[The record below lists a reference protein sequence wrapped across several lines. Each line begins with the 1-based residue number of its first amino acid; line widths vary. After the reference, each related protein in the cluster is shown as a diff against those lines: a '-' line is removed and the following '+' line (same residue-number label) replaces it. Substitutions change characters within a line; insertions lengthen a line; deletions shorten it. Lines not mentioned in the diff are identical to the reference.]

1 MITLDHVGLDRDGR
15 TVLADIDLDLTE
27 RRIGLI
33 GANGSGKSSLV
44 RLFNGLLMPNRGKV
58 VVDGIDTADYAKA
71 ARRRVGFV
79 FQNPDNQIVMP
90 TVAEDLAFG
99 LKHLD
104 MSKHEITRL
113 VECEL
118 SRFGLAGMENRMT
131 HSLSAGEKQL
141 LAIAGVTAM
150 RPACIV
156 FDEPTTLLD
165 LGNKKRV
172 MAAID
177 GLAEMAIVVTH
188 DLDSLSTF
196 DRVICLHQGRVHADG
211 APTDVIRAYQDLF
224 TC

>member
-1 MITLDHVGLDRDGR
+1 MIALDSVGLDREGR
-15 TVLADIDLDLTE
+15 TVLSDIDLTLTE
-27 RRIGLI
+27 RRIGII

-44 RLFNGLLMPNRGKV
+44 RLFNGLLLPTRGRV
-58 VVDGIDTADYAKA
+58 AVDGIDTNDDAKA

-99 LKHLD
+99 LKNTG
-104 MSKHEITRL
+104 MSKHDIARA
-113 VECEL
+113 VEKEL
-118 SRFGLAGMENRMT
+118 GRFGLAGMENRMT

-150 RPACIV
+150 KPSCIV

-165 LGNKKRV
+165 LGNKQRV
-172 MAAID
+172 MTTID
-177 GLAEMAIVVTH
+177 GLDESAIVVTH
-188 DLDSLSTF
+188 DLDSLNAF

-211 APTDVIRAYQDLF
+211 APAEAIRAYRDLF

>member
-15 TVLADIDLDLTE
+15 TVLADVDLILTE
-27 RRIGLI
+27 RRIGII

-44 RLFNGLLMPNRGKV
+44 RLFNGLLMPSRGKV
-58 VVDGIDTADYAKA
+58 CVNGVDTSDDAKA

-79 FQNPDNQIVMP
+79 
-90 TVAEDLAFG
+90 
-99 LKHLD
+99 
-104 MSKHEITRL
+104 
-113 VECEL
+113 
-118 SRFGLAGMENRMT
+118 
-131 HSLSAGEKQL
+131 LSAGEKQL

-172 MAAID
+172 MVAID

-188 DLDSLSTF
+188 DLDSLDAF
-196 DRVICLHQGRVHADG
+196 DRVICLHQGHVHADG
-211 APTDVIRAYQDLF
+211 APADVIRAYQDLF

>member
-15 TVLADIDLDLTE
+15 TVLADIDLNLTE
-27 RRIGLI
+27 RRIGII

-44 RLFNGLLMPNRGKV
+44 RLFNGLLMPSRGYV
-58 VVDGIDTADYAKA
+58 RVNGIDTTDDAKA

-99 LKHLD
+99 LKNAD
-104 MSKHEITRL
+104 MPKHEIARL
-113 VECEL
+113 VESEL
-118 SRFGLAGMENRMT
+118 NRFGLAGMENRMT

-172 MAAID
+172 MAAIN

-188 DLDSLSTF
+188 DLDSLRAF
-196 DRVICLHQGRVHADG
+196 DWVICLHQGRVHADG
-211 APTDVIRAYQDLF
+211 APADVIRIYQDLF